1 MVEKRLRSR
10 IRDVPDWPK
19 EGIIFKDIT
28 TLLRDPESFK
38 LAVNAL
44 TERYR
49 DRGVNYVASV
59 EARGFILGGPVAY
72 LLGVG
77 FVPIRKPG
85 KLPCETRREEYELEY
100 GTDAV
105 EVHADAF
112 APGDRVLVCDDLL
125 ATGGTALAT
134 ARLVESCGA
143 TVEAFVFLV
152 ELDFLSGRDKLRDY
166 EVFSIIHYD

>member
-1 MVEKRLRSR
+1 MIDERLKSC
-10 IRDVPDWPK
+10 IRDVRDWPK
-19 EGIIFKDIT
+19 QGIIFKDIT
-28 TLLRDPESFK
+28 TLLRDPEAFK
-38 LAVNAL
+38 LAVGAL
-44 TERYR
+44 ADRYR
-49 DRGVNYVASV
+49 DRGIDYVASV
-59 EARGFILGGPVAY
+59 EARGFILGAPVAF
-72 LLGVG
+72 LLGAG

-85 KLPCETRREEYELEY
+85 KLPCKTRREEYELEY

-112 APGDRVLVCDDLL
+112 GAGDRVLVCDDLL

-134 ARLVESCGA
+134 ARLIESCGA

-152 ELDFLSGRDKLRDY
+152 ELDFLSGREKLRDY

>member
-1 MVEKRLRSR
+1 MVEEKLKSC

-28 TLLRDPESFK
+28 TLLRDPEAFK

-44 TERYR
+44 ADRYR
-49 DRGVNYVASV
+49 DRGIDYVASV
-59 EARGFILGGPVAY
+59 EARGFILGAPVAF

-112 APGDRVLVCDDLL
+112 DAGDRVLVCDDLL

-134 ARLVESCGA
+134 ARLIESCGA

-152 ELDFLSGRDKLRDY
+152 ELDFLAGRDKLLDY

>member
-1 MVEKRLRSR
+1 VVEERLKSS

-28 TLLRDPESFK
+28 TLLRDPEAFE

-44 TERYR
+44 ADRYQ
-49 DRGVNYVASV
+49 DRGIDYVASV

-72 LLGVG
+72 LLGAG

-85 KLPCETRREEYELEY
+85 KLPCATRREEYELEY

-112 APGDRVLVCDDLL
+112 EAGDRVLVCDDLL

-134 ARLVESCGA
+134 AKLVEACGA
-143 TVEAFVFLV
+143 AVEAFVFLV
-152 ELDFLSGRDKLRDY
+152 ELDFLGGRDKLRDY
-166 EVFSIIHYD
+166 EVFSIIHYG

>member
-1 MVEKRLRSR
+1 MVEERLKSS

-28 TLLRDPESFK
+28 TLLRDPEAFQ
-38 LAVNAL
+38 LAINAL
-44 TERYR
+44 AERYR
-49 DRGVNYVASV
+49 GRGINYVASV
-59 EARGFILGGPVAY
+59 EARGFIVGGPVAY
-72 LLGVG
+72 LLGAG
-77 FVPIRKPG
+77 FVPVRKPG

-112 APGDRVLVCDDLL
+112 SPGDRVLVCDDLL

-134 ARLVESCGA
+134 SKLVESCGA

-152 ELDFLSGRDKLRDY
+152 ELDFLSGRDRLRDY
-166 EVFSIIHYD
+166 EVFSIIHYE

>member
-1 MVEKRLRSR
+1 VVEERLKSS

-28 TLLRDPESFK
+28 TLLRDPEAFQ
-38 LAVNAL
+38 LAINAL
-44 TERYR
+44 AERYR
-49 DRGVNYVASV
+49 DRGINYVASV
-59 EARGFILGGPVAY
+59 EARGFIVGGPVAY
-72 LLGVG
+72 LLGAG
-77 FVPIRKPG
+77 FVPVRKPG

-112 APGDRVLVCDDLL
+112 SPGDRVLVCDDLL

-134 ARLVESCGA
+134 SKLVESCGA

-152 ELDFLSGRDKLRDY
+152 ELDFLSGRDRLRDY
-166 EVFSIIHYD
+166 EVFSIIHYE

>member
-1 MVEKRLRSR
+1 MVEERLKSH

-28 TLLRDPESFK
+28 TLLRDPEAFK

-44 TERYR
+44 ADRYR
-49 DRGVNYVASV
+49 DRGINCVASV
-59 EARGFILGGPVAY
+59 EARGFILGAPVAY
-72 LLGVG
+72 LLDVG

-105 EVHADAF
+105 EVHVDAF
-112 APGDRVLVCDDLL
+112 DAGDRVLVCDDLL

-134 ARLVESCGA
+134 ASLVESCDA

>member
-1 MVEKRLRSR
+1 MVEEKLKSR

-28 TLLRDPESFK
+28 TLLRDPEAFK
-38 LAVNAL
+38 LAVDAL
-44 TERYR
+44 ADRYR
-49 DRGVNYVASV
+49 DRDINCVASV
-59 EARGFILGGPVAY
+59 EARGFILGAPVAY
-72 LLGVG
+72 LLDVG

-85 KLPCETRREEYELEY
+85 KLPCETRREEYELES

-112 APGDRVLVCDDLL
+112 DAGDRVLVCDDLL

-134 ARLVESCGA
+134 ARLVESCDA

-152 ELDFLSGRDKLRDY
+152 ELDFLSGRDKIRDY

>member
-1 MVEKRLRSR
+1 MIEERLKCC

-28 TLLRDPESFK
+28 TLLKDPEAFK
-38 LAVNAL
+38 LAVDAL
-44 TERYR
+44 ADRYR

-77 FVPIRKPG
+77 FIPIRKPG
-85 KLPCETRREEYELEY
+85 KLPYETRREEYELEY

-105 EVHADAF
+105 EVHVDAF
-112 APGDRVLVCDDLL
+112 EAGDRVIVCDDLL

-134 ARLVESCGA
+134 ARLVEGCGA
-143 TVEAFVFLV
+143 EVEAFVFLV
-152 ELDFLSGRDKLRDY
+152 ELDFLAARDKLRKY
-166 EVFSIIHYD
+166 EVFSIIHYA

>member
-1 MVEKRLRSR
+1 MVENRLRSC
-10 IRDVPDWPK
+10 IRDVPDWPQ
-19 EGIIFKDIT
+19 EGVIFKDIT
-28 TLLRDPESFK
+28 TLLRDPEALR
-38 LAVNAL
+38 LAVDAL
-44 TERYR
+44 ADRYR
-49 DRGVNYVASV
+49 DRGVDYVASV
-59 EARGFILGGPVAY
+59 EARGFILGAPVAY

-85 KLPCETRREEYELEY
+85 KLPWETRREEYELEY

-112 APGDRVLVCDDLL
+112 EAGSRVLVCDDLL

-134 ARLVESCGA
+134 ARLVEICGA

-152 ELDFLSGRDKLRDY
+152 ELDFLSGRDKLEGY
-166 EVFSIIHYD
+166 EVFSVIHYG

>member
-1 MVEKRLRSR
+1 MVEDRLKEC
-10 IRDVPDWPK
+10 IRDVRDWPK

-28 TLLRDPESFK
+28 TLLRDPEAFN

-44 TERYR
+44 ADRYR
-49 DRGVNYVASV
+49 GRDINYVASI
-59 EARGFILGGPVAY
+59 EARGFILGAPVAF
-72 LLGVG
+72 LLGAG

-112 APGDRVLVCDDLL
+112 GPGDRILICDDLL

-134 ARLVESCGA
+134 AKLVEACGA

-152 ELDFLSGRDKLRDY
+152 ELDFLSGRDKIRDY

>member
-1 MVEKRLRSR
+1 VVENRLRSC

-28 TLLRDPESFK
+28 TLLRDPEALR
-38 LAVNAL
+38 LAVDAL
-44 TERYR
+44 ADRYR
-49 DRGVNYVASV
+49 DRDVDYVASV
-59 EARGFILGGPVAY
+59 EARGFILGAPVAY

-85 KLPCETRREEYELEY
+85 KLPWETRRAEYELEY

-105 EVHADAF
+105 EVHVDAF
-112 APGDRVLVCDDLL
+112 EAGSRVLVCDDLL

-134 ARLVESCGA
+134 ARLVEICGA
-143 TVEAFVFLV
+143 TVEAFEFLV
-152 ELDFLSGRDKLRDY
+152 ELDFLSGRDKLEGY
-166 EVFSIIHYD
+166 EVFSIIHYG

>member
-1 MVEKRLRSR
+1 MVEERLKNS

-28 TLLRDPESFK
+28 TLLRDPEAFK

-44 TERYR
+44 ADRYR
-49 DRGVNYVASV
+49 DRGIDYVASV

-72 LLGVG
+72 LLGAG
-77 FVPIRKPG
+77 FIPIRKPG

-112 APGDRVLVCDDLL
+112 DAGDRVLVCDDLL
-125 ATGGTALAT
+125 ATGGTALA
-134 ARLVESCGA
+134 AAKLVESCDA
-143 TVEAFVFLV
+143 AVEAFVFLV

>member
-1 MVEKRLRSR
+1 MVEERLKSS

-28 TLLRDPESFK
+28 TLLRDPEAFQ

-44 TERYR
+44 ADRYC
-49 DRGVNYVASV
+49 DRGINYVASV
-59 EARGFILGGPVAY
+59 EARGFIVGSPVAY
-72 LLGVG
+72 LLGAG
-77 FVPIRKPG
+77 FIPVRKPG

-112 APGDRVLVCDDLL
+112 EPGDRVLVCDDLL

-134 ARLVESCGA
+134 AKLVEACGA

-166 EVFSIIHYD
+166 EVFSIIHYE

>member
-1 MVEKRLRSR
+1 MVEERLKSR

-19 EGIIFKDIT
+19 EGIVFKDIT
-28 TLLRDPESFK
+28 TLLRDPEAFK
-38 LAVNAL
+38 LAVDAL
-44 TERYR
+44 ADRYR
-49 DRGVNYVASV
+49 DRGVDYVASV
-59 EARGFILGGPVAY
+59 EARGFILGAPVAV

-112 APGDRVLVCDDLL
+112 GAGDRVLVCDDLL

-152 ELDFLSGRDKLRDY
+152 ELDFLSGRDKLSDY

>member
-1 MVEKRLRSR
+1 MVEERLKSR

-28 TLLRDPESFK
+28 TLLRDPEAFK
-38 LAVNAL
+38 LAVDAL
-44 TERYR
+44 ADRYR
-49 DRGVNYVASV
+49 DRDINCVASV
-59 EARGFILGGPVAY
+59 EARGFILGAPVAY
-72 LLGVG
+72 LLDVG

-112 APGDRVLVCDDLL
+112 DAGDRVLVCDDLL

-134 ARLVESCGA
+134 ARLVESCDA

-152 ELDFLSGRDKLRDY
+152 ELDFLSGRDKLRDH